1 MFPRRCP
8 VCDRIVQPVGALICP
23 GCISELSVLK
33 QPACKKCGKEVLGER
48 VEYCFDCTRHKRTFD
63 SGVALLNYNEAA
75 MRSVASIKYKNKR
88 EYLDFYGEALVR
100 RYGKWIAGRNAKA
113 LVPVP
118 IHPVRRR
125 QRGFNQAEELADRL
139 SDLTGIPV
147 IRDLLIRT
155 KKTAPQKEL
164 SPAQRLK
171 NLQSAFA
178 LNPYF
183 CSEKRKIHHIPDSVI
198 LVDDIFTTGS
208 TVEACARALKAAGVE
223 YVWFVTICTTK
234 GAG

>member
-1 MFPRRCP
+1 M
-8 VCDRIVQPVGALICP
+8 GAFICP
-23 GCISELSVLK
+23 GCISKLSVLK
-33 QPACKKCGKEVLGER
+33 QPTCKKCGKEVLSER

-75 MRSVASIKYKNKR
+75 MRSIASIKYKNKR

-100 RYGKWIAGRNAKA
+100 CYGKWIAGRNAGA

-139 SDLTGIPV
+139 SNLTGIPV
-147 IRDLLIRT
+147 MRDLLIRT
-155 KKTAPQKEL
+155 KKTAPQKQL
-164 SPAQRLK
+164 SPAERLK
-171 NLQSAFA
+171 NLKSAFA
-178 LNPYF
+178 LNPRFY
-183 CSEKRKIHHIPDSVI
+183 SEKRKISHIPDSVI

-208 TVEACARALKAAGVE
+208 TVEACARALKAAGVK
-223 YVWFVTICTTK
+223 YVWFVTICTTA